1 MAQGT
6 DTCVVQVWLDDDET
20 AERRKGP
27 PFIIFEAPFPDFEQ
41 FLIAVDTDRLISGD
55 MLLTDWGEMR
65 NERVVRQRVPYAFR
79 GDAVRRTCLPTWRIV
94 EEEADG
100 S

>member
-1 MAQGT
+1 MAQRT
-6 DTCVVQVWLDDDET
+6 NTCVVQVWLDEEEI
-20 AERRKGP
+20 AERNRRP
-27 PFIIFEAPFPDFEQ
+27 PFIIFEAPFTDFEQ
-41 FLIAVDTDRLISGD
+41 YLIAVDTDRLISGD
-55 MLLTDWGEMR
+55 MLLTNWGER
-65 NERVVRQRVPYAFR
+65 RDERVIRQRVPYAFR